1 MKLRGKSLPLLAYG
15 MALLIIVIDQ
25 ITKWWIL
32 DVFHLPLKVSVPIA
46 GDLFRLTF
54 VRNIGVSFGLFRS
67 EGAARWVLVALAL
80 AVVLAL
86 IWWTWNTT
94 RALTAA
100 GFSLVIGGAIG
111 NNLIDRVRLGWVVD
125 FLDFSHWHFKWVF
138 NVADSAITVGV
149 ILLLL
154 DAALNERKAPQS

>member
-1 MKLRGKSLPLLAYG
+1 MSRKPPLLAYG
-15 MALLIIVIDQ
+15 LALLVILIDQ

-32 DVFHLPLKVSVPIA
+32 DVYQLPIKVSVPVA
-46 GDLFRLTF
+46 GDLLRLTF

-67 EGAARWVLVALAL
+67 EGAARWILVVLAL

-86 IWWTWNTT
+86 IWWTWKAT

-100 GFSLVIGGAIG
+100 GFGLVIGGAIG
-111 NNLIDRVRLGWVVD
+111 NNLIDRVRFGWVVD
-125 FLDFSHWHFKWVF
+125 FLDFSRWHFKWVF
-138 NVADSAITVGV
+138 NVADSAITFGV